1 MCVYLCAFIFICNR
15 LFLQCGTFA
24 KTPGNDTRINCA
36 EHYKQTFK
44 RNWTIYSKKGNN
56 ETIFLKTNVRSVQIS
71 FSEFDWLNSINV
83 DIFAYFCFNMCY
95 EIQTGHN
102 YEIKVS

>member
-1 MCVYLCAFIFICNR
+1 MCVYLCAFTFICNR

-44 RNWTIYSKKGNN
+44 RNGTIYSKKGNN

-71 FSEFDWLNSINV
+71 FSEF
-83 DIFAYFCFNMCY
+83 
-95 EIQTGHN
+95 
-102 YEIKVS
+102 EIKSYKCG